1 MAAKRNIPEAWKNQW
16 SKFMFNFFDY
26 LPTKYEANKREW
38 SIRRMIWDFKD
49 GRRSGKVAELVAR
62 QIRAQ
67 FGSLCD
73 TITFACIP
81 ACTAVANAIRYEEFA
96 EEVCRLTGA
105 TNAYKAI
112 TIEGERLAV
121 HENQNGKNI
130 ESVYIIKFNRDF
142 FNGKKVL
149 LFDDI
154 ITRGFSYA
162 RFACALEAFGA
173 SVLGGFFLGRTLLK

>member
-1 MAAKRNIPEAWKNQW
+1 MAQKINDYYLKQW
-16 SKFMFNFFDY
+16 QKPIISFFDY
-26 LPTKYEANKREW
+26 LPIKYE
-38 SIRRMIWDFKD
+38 
-49 GRRSGKVAELVAR
+49 
-62 QIRAQ
+62 
-67 FGSLCD
+67 
-73 TITFACIP
+73 
-81 ACTAVANAIRYEEFA
+81 ANAIRYEEFA

-130 ESVYIIKFNRDF
+130 ESVHIIKFNRDF

-162 RFACALEAFGA
+162 RFACEIENFGA
-173 SVLGGFFLGRTLLK
+173 EVLGGYFLGRTLLK